1 MAFNNQTE
9 IYESGKDQNGNPTF
23 NIALD
28 NNIVDALSGARRS
41 SADLT
46 SHLSFLEEAL
56 VATSR
61 DLATERKKNTV
72 VLDMYQEEITAA
84 NQKIQALEDRV
95 REYEMIIE
103 TLENKLPAEVE
114 PGSMRADDE
123 VVEGEHNGTSAP
135 APQDEGDLITG

>member
-1 MAFNNQTE
+1 MAFVNQSE

-23 NIALD
+23 NVALD

-61 DLATERKKNTV
+61 ELATERKKNE
-72 VLDMYQEEITAA
+72 VLMDTYREEITTA
-84 NQKIQALEDRV
+84 NQKIQSLEDRI
-95 REYEMIIE
+95 REYEMTIE
-103 TLENKLPAEVE
+103 ALENKPSAEVE
-114 PGSMRADDE
+114 PHVEDGVAPAEGSPA
-123 VVEGEHNGTSAP
+123 VEGEYKSTPVEHADP
-135 APQDEGDLITG
+135 A